1 MLVDNGSLF
10 KITGF
15 DVNNDECAG
24 PDSFNLMMELFR
36 DENGMVPTGTAPS
49 GRSSGFL
56 NIINHETDKSVPVP
70 IDIAAGSEQM

>member
-1 MLVDNGSLF
+1 MLVDKGSLF

-36 DENGMVPTGTAPS
+36 DVPTGTAPS